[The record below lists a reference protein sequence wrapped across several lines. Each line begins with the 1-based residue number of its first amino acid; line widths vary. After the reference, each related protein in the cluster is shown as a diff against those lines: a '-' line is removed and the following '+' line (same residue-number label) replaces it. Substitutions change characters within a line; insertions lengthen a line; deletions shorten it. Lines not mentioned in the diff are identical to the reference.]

1 MKNVSTSTVVQ
12 STRPGLRQIGDRWP
26 LSPANPKRRARV
38 TPIRR
43 VQTPNAQT
51 IDLKEYRQLLH
62 TRKAELASS
71 LQSRP
76 GVLAELGHVAEEDQ
90 APVIHGE
97 FIAVRINQISHEQ
110 LDLVDAALAR
120 LDSGEY
126 GICVECERPIAAKRL
141 AAVPWASH
149 CVACQE
155 RLDPLERTQK

>member
-1 MKNVSTSTVVQ
+1 MKNVSASTVVQ

-26 LSPANPKRRARV
+26 LSPANPKRQARV

-43 VQTPNAQT
+43 VQSPNTQT
-51 IDLKEYRQLLH
+51 IDLKEYRQRLLN
-62 TRKAELASS
+62 RKAELASG
-71 LQSRP
+71 LHSRP
-76 GVLAELGHVAEEDQ
+76 GMLAELGHVAEEDQ
-90 APVIHGE
+90 APVIHSE

-110 LDLVDAALAR
+110 LDLVEAALAR

-155 RLDPLERTQK
+155 RLDPLERTQT